1 MDFTCFFDPLP
12 VLTLCAIRR
21 IMNYHYD
28 HFVIQMCGLGDNMQS
43 TITAR
48 GQTVIPAEI
57 RRRFQLDPSKK
68 LEWIVDENGITV
80 VPVEADP
87 IDAFRGQGRGGSV
100 DRLLNDR
107 KRDRV
112 RE

>member
-1 MDFTCFFDPLP
+1 M
-12 VLTLCAIRR
+12 R
-21 IMNYHYD
+21 
-28 HFVIQMCGLGDNMQS
+28 S

-68 LEWIVDENGITV
+68 LEWIVDDNVITV
-80 VPVEADP
+80 VPVKADP
-87 IDAFRGQGRGGSV
+87 IEAFRGQGQGGSV
-100 DRLLNDR
+100 ERLIQDR
-107 KRDRV
+107 KRDRG

>member
-1 MDFTCFFDPLP
+1 
-12 VLTLCAIRR
+12 
-21 IMNYHYD
+21 
-28 HFVIQMCGLGDNMQS
+28 MQS

-80 VPVEADP
+80 VPVSTDP
-87 IDAFRGQGRGGSV
+87 IEAFRGQGKGGAV
-100 DRLLNDR
+100 KRLLQDR
-107 KRDRV
+107 KRDR
-112 RE
+112 ELE